1 MTMRWRC
8 HPASGELRAE
18 KDRPRFFTGRV
29 PLPNT
34 EGPVMSLTGVEEV
47 LQKCAKIEKLFFF
60 SFWCRGNPSSDT
72 SGPRAC
78 GGLSPHPG
86 ASHSGTPAGSLPGG
100 GVRPHRLGAQ
110 TRKTAPS
117 FLQLQPHASLGHHG

>member
-8 HPASGELRAE
+8 HPASGELRAG

-60 SFWCRGNPSSDT
+60 PSGVGETPVLTLLVPGRVEVSPPTLEQAIRGHLLGVCLEVVSDPT
-72 SGPRAC
+72 G
-78 GGLSPHPG
+78 
-86 ASHSGTPAGSLPGG
+86 
-100 GVRPHRLGAQ
+100 
-110 TRKTAPS
+110 
-117 FLQLQPHASLGHHG
+117 